1 MGTLVAMAMTA
12 VGAGFTLLLLAAAVC
27 VAAFFAAEDE
37 LTWSTWSI
45 VAWIAVF
52 AMISGWATAY
62 LGRRVRRELRTD
74 T

>member
-1 MGTLVAMAMTA
+1 MGTLLAIAVTA
-12 VGAGFTLLLLAAAVC
+12 IGVGFTLLLLATAVS

-52 AMISGWATAY
+52 GMISGWATAY
-62 LGRRVRRELRTD
+62 LGRRVRRELRTE

>member
-12 VGAGFTLLLLAAAVC
+12 AGVGFTLLLLAAAVY

-37 LTWSTWSI
+37 LTWSTLTI